1 MAADVTAR
9 AAAVAE
15 ALASAAATLE
25 APSVQEDVSS
35 ALLAEF
41 LKDSRKKEKLLW
53 GQLQVVDALQSF
65 LEHMD
70 EAVNPEE
77 EIRAEVSAAH
87 RLWKDLKAE
96 YLKQTEAVEAALL
109 QALVQLEAG
118 QRKQLLL
125 RSTLQQIQTKG
136 RALEEW
142 RSRAQTWR
150 RQEQAL
156 LQALVQLEAG
166 QRKQLLLRSTLQQIQ
181 TKGRALEEWRS
192 RAQTWRRQEQEKRRQ
207 ELTARAQ
214 AQRERLENGG
224 QQQEQVLMLQGQET
238 QSAQRLGAFLGLM
251 EMLHGAG
258 GGAEN

>member
-1 MAADVTAR
+1 MLWGRRLRLFANPFPQSASPSWRESGAGSLRGWRCSRGPKRLGRGSWHEGPPTLVPLSSSW
-9 AAAVAE
+9 

-150 RQEQAL
+150 RQEQ
-156 LQALVQLEAG
+156 
-166 QRKQLLLRSTLQQIQ
+166 
-181 TKGRALEEWRS
+181 
-192 RAQTWRRQEQEKRRQ
+192 EKRRQ

>member
-1 MAADVTAR
+1 MAAEVIAR
-9 AAAVAE
+9 AAAAAE
-15 ALASAAATLE
+15 ALASAAAALE
-25 APSVQEDVSS
+25 APGVQEDVSP

-70 EAVNPEE
+70 GAGNPEE
-77 EIRAEVSAAH
+77 AIRAEVSAAQQ
-87 RLWKDLKAE
+87 LWKDLKAE

-109 QALVQLEAG
+109 RALMQLESG

-136 RALEEW
+136 QALEER
-142 RSRAQTWR
+142 RSVAQ
-150 RQEQAL
+150 A
-156 LQALVQLEAG
+156 
-166 QRKQLLLRSTLQQIQ
+166 
-181 TKGRALEEWRS
+181 
-192 RAQTWRRQEQEKRRQ
+192 WRRQEQEKRRR
-207 ELTARAQ
+207 ELVARAQ
-214 AQRERLENGG
+214 AQRERLENSG

-238 QSAQRLGAFLGLM
+238 QHAQRLDAFLGLM

-258 GGAEN
+258 GSAEN

>member
-1 MAADVTAR
+1 MAAEVIAR
-9 AAAVAE
+9 AAAAAE
-15 ALASAAATLE
+15 ALASAAAALE
-25 APSVQEDVSS
+25 APGVQEDVSP

-70 EAVNPEE
+70 GAGNPEE
-77 EIRAEVSAAH
+77 AIRAEVSAAQQ
-87 RLWKDLKAE
+87 LWKDLKAE

-109 QALVQLEAG
+109 RALMQLESG

-136 RALEEW
+136 QALEER
-142 RSRAQTWR
+142 RSVAQAWR
-150 RQEQAL
+150 RQEQVRAGWSRKGGWGAWEGTGSMAL
-156 LQALVQLEAG
+156 
-166 QRKQLLLRSTLQQIQ
+166 TL
-181 TKGRALEEWRS
+181 S
-192 RAQTWRRQEQEKRRQ
+192 SQEKRRR
-207 ELTARAQ
+207 ELVARAQ
-214 AQRERLENGG
+214 AQRERLENSG

-238 QSAQRLGAFLGLM
+238 QHAQRLDAFLGLM

-258 GGAEN
+258 GSAEN

>member
-150 RQEQAL
+150 RQEQ
-156 LQALVQLEAG
+156 
-166 QRKQLLLRSTLQQIQ
+166 
-181 TKGRALEEWRS
+181 
-192 RAQTWRRQEQEKRRQ
+192 EKRRQ